1 MAGKLLE
8 GRFRWFILLGS
19 STIAF
24 LEMGLLKTS
33 GVFLDDISRDLQAS
47 TTLLGLA
54 LALSHGIAIVYYLCP
69 MFLRV
74 VSLRKLTL
82 IGSSLSAAGY
92 ITASMSTNGVHFL
105 SSMLITGI
113 GMSVVIFPAHASLL
127 LYFPDM
133 FNVATSVMLTAGGLG
148 MMTLPVMAEELRL
161 TYDWRG
167 AMLILGGFQLH
178 LLPCCALFRPL
189 EESPQDSD
197 RKESTDDRLT
207 HPANILKDNRP
218 SETRCMATVVGWMQ
232 SFIHLDLFRQFP
244 AFIVLGITFIFGFVP
259 YSSWI
264 IFVIP
269 NALSKGIVLRHAV
282 LLATFGG
289 SANILGRLLIGPFSR
304 AQVFPDYLIFCVL
317 HLCSACAFLLNI
329 VVESFAGLA
338 MLSVASGLTIG
349 ASTVLNSVLAKSF
362 VSEEYEI
369 KALAIFYLA
378 AGSGEILGGFMT
390 GEYDIHAFP
399 VKD

>member
-1 MAGKLLE
+1 MDGKRSE

-33 GVFLDDISRDLQAS
+33 GVFLDDILRDLQAS

-54 LALSHGIAIVYYLCP
+54 LALSHGIAIVCESNT
-69 MFLRV
+69 R
-74 VSLRKLTL
+74 
-82 IGSSLSAAGY
+82 
-92 ITASMSTNGVHFL
+92 
-105 SSMLITGI
+105 I

-148 MMTLPVMAEELRL
+148 MMTLPVAAEELRS
-161 TYDWRG
+161 TYGWRG

-189 EESPQDSD
+189 EEENPQDSD
-197 RKESTDDRLT
+197 QNGSADDSFT
-207 HPANILKDNRP
+207 HPANILEDNRP
-218 SETRCMATVVGWMQ
+218 SETRCMATLVEWIQ

-244 AFIVLGITFIFGFVP
+244 AFIVLGISFMFGFVP

-269 NALSKGIVLRHAV
+269 NALSKGIVLQHAV

-289 SANILGRLLIGPFSR
+289 SANILGRLFIGPFSR
-304 AQVFPDYLIFCVL
+304 AQLFPDYLAFCVL
-317 HLCSACAFLLNI
+317 HLCSASAFLLNI

-390 GEYDIHAFP
+390 GAVFDASGSYNLPFTLCAVADILSGLLTVLAVLIARHRGN
-399 VKD
+399 